1 MESSS
6 NGRAM
11 DKVRLNLWMVRGQYD
26 ELKMLAEYEGR
37 TVSDIVRQLVGI
49 HLRDNIDSVDR
60 QRKRMEGVK
69 NGI

>member
-1 MESSS
+1 MASPG
-6 NGRAM
+6 NGRGK
-11 DKVRLNLWMVRGQYD
+11 DKVRMNLWMNRGQYD

-49 HLRDNIDSVDR
+49 HLRDNVASVDR

-69 NGI
+69 NGV

>member
-1 MESSS
+1 MEASS
-6 NGRAM
+6 NGRGNG
-11 DKVRLNLWMVRGQYD
+11 KVRMNLWMNSGQYD

-60 QRKRMEGVK
+60 QRKRMEGVN
-69 NGI
+69 NGV